1 MEKMS
6 STCFCGGGVLKAQS
20 NVKQIQFLLSKGKKE
35 WAYMQSVPCQRNFFC
50 HFWSIVAAAV
60 LQNNYSS
67 AQYISVALAYIEI
80 VVLRLQKQFG
90 CLLDPNFLLNTICK
104 KWVVFRTVITSRL
117 SCHYYA
123 RQLLKMSALPLN
135 KVLESEGENWYKLEW
150 FYNAHKGNASSHFT
164 ILWSTFYW
172 L

>member
-1 MEKMS
+1 MS
-6 STCFCGGGVLKAQS
+6 IYAICAIPEEL
-20 NVKQIQFLLSKGKKE
+20 
-35 WAYMQSVPCQRNFFC
+35 FC

-67 AQYISVALAYIEI
+67 AQLSTFLLPWNILKLLFWGFKSNSVACSTPISSLT
-80 VVLRLQKQFG
+80 Q
-90 CLLDPNFLLNTICK
+90 
-104 KWVVFRTVITSRL
+104 
-117 SCHYYA
+117 YA
-123 RQLLKMSALPLN
+123 RNELFLGQSSQVDSLVIIMQGSSWKYIWIYALLLN
-135 KVLESEGENWYKLEW
+135 KVLECEGENWYKLEW